1 MVQRW
6 VASALS
12 DASKRFRALRGFR
25 DMKQLI
31 AALQARVSPAEID
44 QRKVA

>member
-12 DASKRFRALRGFR
+12 DASQHFRALRGFR
-25 DMKQLI
+25 EMLQLI
-31 AALQARVSPAEID
+31 AAMQERVAPVEID
-44 QRKVA
+44 QRKAA